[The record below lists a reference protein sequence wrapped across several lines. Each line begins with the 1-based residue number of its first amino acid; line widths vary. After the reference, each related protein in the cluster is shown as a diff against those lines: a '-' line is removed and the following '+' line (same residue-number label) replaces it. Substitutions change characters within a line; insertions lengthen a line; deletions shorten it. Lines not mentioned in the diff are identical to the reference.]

1 MAQASQHSRIQAWIY
16 TGIVCSCAALPLWSQ
31 PLWSQEGDIPDT
43 TAEDY
48 VPLPAAIASE
58 EDLPSPFVDP
68 ETAESDLEAG
78 APTPEAPPQPRGAGI
93 LKQSVIQ
100 REQAFMDA
108 LANADETLK
117 LGRDSFE
124 RGLMPLED
132 YADQAQTVLETRLS
146 VASLQNDRAARM
158 SALVNHADLMRSA
171 ARQLREFDQ
180 PAAAG
185 WAADTAYAELLSANA
200 DLRVA
205 AARGDRNSYNSA
217 VARSQQLAET
227 HYDLR
232 VEDFDQGLA
241 SLPNLARAASYL
253 STDVGLPSDNRAGQ
267 SPEPS
272 KFADYLTKL
281 AEVVEQTKSLGDLE
295 SGVGREDR
303 RHQAEFEL
311 AKAEGQAALQ
321 RKDKAGAAA
330 AFDRA
335 IDASKAWYDSQ
346 VKFHETGTASLRD
359 VTLAWWS
366 RAELTDLTER
376 AGLKPDTA
384 TLAETDDELKG
395 LKKLVVAQED
405 RQGRIAADVAYV
417 KSLENLQGLWAR
429 QRAVIAMND
438 NQSGP
443 GKKTEP
449 SRPRVLELN
458 KNATPEPTPG
468 EVTGGTPT
476 TKQTTPETTIEII
489 RPKRKPKK

>member
-1 MAQASQHSRIQAWIY
+1 MAQLAQHSRIQAWIY
-16 TGIVCSCAALPLWSQ
+16 SGILCSCAALPLWSQ
-31 PLWSQEGDIPDT
+31 EVDLPDT

-48 VPLPAAIASE
+48 VQLPPAIASE
-58 EDLPSPFVDP
+58 EDVPAPFVDE
-68 ETAESDLEAG
+68 ETAAADVEAG
-78 APTPEAPPQPRGAGI
+78 TPTPESAPQPRGEGV

-100 REQAFMDA
+100 RERALMDA
-108 LANADETLK
+108 LTNAEETLK

-124 RGLMPLED
+124 RGLLPLED
-132 YADQAQTVLETRLS
+132 YADQTQAVLETRLS
-146 VASLQNDRAARM
+146 VANLQNDRAARM

-232 VEDFDQGLA
+232 LTDFEQGLT

-253 STDVGLPSDNRAGQ
+253 TTDVGLPADNRAGQ
-267 SPEPS
+267 PSEPTKFSEYLS
-272 KFADYLTKL
+272 KLE
-281 AEVVEQTKSLGDLE
+281 EVVEQTKTLGELE

-321 RKDKAGAAA
+321 RKDKAGAMA

-335 IDASKAWYDSQ
+335 LDASQAWYDSQ

-366 RAELTDLTER
+366 RAELSDLTER

-384 TLAETDDELKG
+384 TLAETDADLKG

-429 QRAVIAMND
+429 QRAVVAMNVS
-438 NQSGP
+438 QP
-443 GKKTEP
+443 GSVKKAEK
-449 SRPRVLELN
+449 PRTRILELN
-458 KNATPEPTPG
+458 PAAAPEPTPG
-468 EVTGGTPT
+468 EVSGSTPT
-476 TKQTTPETTIEII
+476 TKAKTPETTIEII
-489 RPKRKPKK
+489 RPKRKPKT